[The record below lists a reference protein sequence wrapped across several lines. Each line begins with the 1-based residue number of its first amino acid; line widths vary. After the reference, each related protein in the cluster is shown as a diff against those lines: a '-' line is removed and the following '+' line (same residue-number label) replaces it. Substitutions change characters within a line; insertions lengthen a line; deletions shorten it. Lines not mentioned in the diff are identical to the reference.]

1 MAYYSYEIK
10 EVNKDEYVFILYPNN
25 IVHQEIG
32 RSKIYSTYKECQ
44 NAFENFKT
52 FVKTNKIN
60 DENSQYIEI
69 KETNKLCFFNYI
81 VNGEIIFYRKNGY
94 NSKTNAKKIISSI
107 YKHIVENKIIKK

>member
-1 MAYYSYEIK
+1 MAYYSYELK
-10 EVNKDEYVFILYPNN
+10 EENKNEYVFILYPNN

-69 KETNKLCFFNYI
+69 KETNKLWFFNYI
-81 VNGEIIFYRKNGY
+81 VNGEIIFYRKDGY
-94 NSKTNAKKIISSI
+94 YSKTNAKKIISSI

>member
-1 MAYYSYEIK
+1 MAYYSYELK
-10 EVNKDEYVFILYPNN
+10 EENKNEYVFILYPNN

-69 KETNKLCFFNYI
+69 KETNKLWFFNYI
-81 VNGEIIFYRKNGY
+81 VNGEIIL
-94 NSKTNAKKIISSI
+94 
-107 YKHIVENKIIKK
+107 